1 MYVAVTIVPTRG
13 VCSIPDEPGVSA
25 IDATGSRAFSFGQLS
40 NAGQSRVAVP
50 IQGITARFA
59 VLSWCAATRMA
70 GLDVVIDS
78 AADLAV
84 HVELPSDFG
93 VACTGGTTELNI
105 DQLVAPY

>member
-25 IDATGSRAFSFGQLS
+25 IDATGSRAFSAGQSS
-40 NAGQSRVAVP
+40 NAGLSRVAVP
-50 IQGITARFA
+50 IQGITARFE

-70 GLDVVIDS
+70 ELDVVIDS

>member
-25 IDATGSRAFSFGQLS
+25 IDATGSLAFSAGQSS

-50 IQGITARFA
+50 IQGITARFG
-59 VLSWCAATRMA
+59 VLSWCAATRMT

-78 AADLAV
+78 AANLTV
-84 HVELPSDFG
+84 HVELSSDLG
-93 VACTGGTTELNI
+93 VACTGGATQLGA
-105 DQLVAPY
+105 DQIVAPY